1 VRLKPAVPDLISNS
15 FFPAV
20 AAVERGFFKKD
31 GLDVIPNVWQE
42 LQTVV

>member
-1 VRLKPAVPDLISNS
+1 MRLKPAVPDLISNS
-15 FFPAV
+15 FF

-31 GLDVIPNVWQE
+31 GLDLIPNVWSE